1 MSQIDISLQ
10 QLRQMIGV
18 RVSYL
23 EQAWQIIEV
32 LEDGP
37 SLVLESLDPQRVV
50 QQDRFGE
57 GRRRVPHRMT
67 VPVLSIDQAALH
79 PDFLALDPT

>member
-1 MSQIDISLQ
+1 MEISLQ

-18 RVSYL
+18 RVGYL

-37 SLVLESLDPQRVV
+37 SLVLESLRPQRVV
-50 QQDRFGE
+50 QQDKFGE
-57 GRRRVPHRMT
+57 GYRRAPYRMT
-67 VPVLSIDQAALH
+67 VPVLSIDEAALH
-79 PDFLALDPT
+79 PDFLALDLA